1 MCDRYSLVQVRCTA
15 SDPFVTML
23 IRHSAMYIGAYYCK
37 IACNSVSNLV
47 MRVSLVV
54 LMSFPQICIVCCEAY
69 LGCDVGASLVM
80 LV

>member
-1 MCDRYSLVQVRCTA
+1 
-15 SDPFVTML
+15 
-23 IRHSAMYIGAYYCK
+23 MYIGASYK

-54 LMSFPQICIVCCEAY
+54 LMSFPQICIACGEAY
-69 LGCDVGASLVM
+69 FGCDAGVPWVM